1 MNIQTRKLVLIEE
14 FIRMNDENLLSK
26 IESLIKDEKKASHER
41 NLKPMSV
48 NEFHEMID
56 QAIRESDSGQII
68 SHEELKKQ
76 VKTWK

>member
-1 MNIQTRKLVLIEE
+1 MNIQTRKLILIEE

-26 IESLIKDEKKASHER
+26 IESLIEEEKKASHER

-56 QAIRESDSGQII
+56 QAIRESDSGQVI